1 MLLKKKLIFWKYY
14 YLKSNN
20 MNDDLVT
27 FLKSKKTIAEMPNKR
42 TTAYNVGYVAAINQ
56 VLNLLNKR

>member
-20 MNDDLVT
+20 MNDLVT
-27 FLKSKKTIAEMPNKR
+27 FLKSKKTIAEMPNNR

-56 VLNLLNKR
+56 VLNLLNKQR

>member
-20 MNDDLVT
+20 MNDLVT
-27 FLKSKKTIAEMPNKR
+27 FLKSKKTIAEMPNNR

>member
-1 MLLKKKLIFWKYY
+1 
-14 YLKSNN
+14 

-27 FLKSKKTIAEMPNKR
+27 FLKSKKTIAEMPNDR

-56 VLNLLNKR
+56 VLNLLNKQR

>member
-20 MNDDLVT
+20 MNDLVT
-27 FLKSKKTIAEMPNKR
+27 FLKSKKTIAEMPNQR

>member
-20 MNDDLVT
+20 MNNLVT
-27 FLKSKKTIAEMPNKR
+27 FLKSKKTIAEMPNNR